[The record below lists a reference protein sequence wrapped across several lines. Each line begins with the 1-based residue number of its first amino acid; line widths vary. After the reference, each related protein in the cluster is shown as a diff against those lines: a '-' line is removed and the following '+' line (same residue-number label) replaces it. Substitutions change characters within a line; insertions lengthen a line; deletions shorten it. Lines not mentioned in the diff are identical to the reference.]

1 MNLPLDMASPR
12 WSVRA
17 VLIDLDGTLLD
28 TIADLAAA
36 ANAALVDLGRET
48 RPVDVMAT
56 FVGKGVE
63 VLMHRAL
70 TGSLEGRAPLEQFE
84 PALDAFHHHYARIN
98 GRYANLYPGVI
109 EGLEAMLSMGLRL
122 ACVTNKPQS
131 FSDALLERTGL
142 LRYFSLV
149 LGGDALPRK
158 KPDPMPLLYAC
169 ERFGIPAAETL
180 MIGDSVN
187 DALAARAAG
196 MPVFIV
202 PYGYNEGRDVRALD
216 VDAIVES
223 LNEASHR
230 LYMPPD
236 HLTAARS

>member
-1 MNLPLDMASPR
+1 MNSPGPPGFPLP
-12 WSVRA
+12 VRA

-36 ANAALVDLGRET
+36 ANAALADLGMAP
-48 RPVDVMAT
+48 RPLDVLST

-70 TGSLEGRAPLEQFE
+70 TGALDGRADMALFE
-84 PALDAFHHHYARIN
+84 RAIDAFHHHYEVLN
-98 GRYANLYPGVI
+98 GRHAQCYAGVI
-109 EGLEAMLSMGLRL
+109 EGLEAMRTMGLLL

-142 LRYFSLV
+142 ATHFQLV

-158 KPDPMPLLYAC
+158 KPDPLPLLYAC
-169 ERFGIPAAETL
+169 ERFGVAPTQAL
-180 MIGDSVN
+180 MIGDSIN
-187 DALAARAAG
+187 DAQAARAAG

-202 PYGYNEGRDVRALD
+202 PYGYNEGRDPRSIDADAV
-216 VDAIVES
+216 VDS
-223 LNEASHR
+223 LAVASTLIR
-230 LYMPPD
+230 LAVTQSSLP
-236 HLTAARS
+236 

>member
-1 MNLPLDMASPR
+1 MSAPMSSHGELRSA
-12 WSVRA
+12 RA

-36 ANAALVDLGRET
+36 ANAALADLGIAA

-56 FVGKGVE
+56 YVGKGVE

-70 TGSLEGRAPLEQFE
+70 TGSLDGRAEPACFE
-84 PALDAFHHHYARIN
+84 PAIEAFHHHYERIN
-98 GRYANLYPGVI
+98 GLHATLYPGVI
-109 EGLEAMLSMGLRL
+109 EGLDAMRAMGLML

-142 LRYFSLV
+142 AKYFELV

-158 KPDPMPLLYAC
+158 KPDPMPLTHAC
-169 ERFGIPAAETL
+169 ERMGVPLSQTV

-196 MPVFIV
+196 MTVFIV
-202 PYGYNEGRDVRALD
+202 PYGYNEGHDVRSLD
-216 VDAIVES
+216 VDAIVDS
-223 LNEASHR
+223 LDHASALLRH
-230 LYMPPD
+230 PD
-236 HLTAARS
+236 ALPTVSK

>member
-1 MNLPLDMASPR
+1 MTAPKLERGEVLPA
-12 WSVRA
+12 RA

-36 ANAALVDLGRET
+36 ANAALADLGMAA
-48 RPVDVMAT
+48 RPVEMMAT

-70 TGSLEGRAPLEQFE
+70 TGILDGRAE
-84 PALDAFHHHYARIN
+84 PARFGPAIEAFHHHYERIN
-98 GRYANLYPGVI
+98 GLHSTLYPGVI
-109 EGLEAMLSMGLRL
+109 EGLDAMRGMGLTL

-142 LRYFSLV
+142 ARYFELV

-158 KPDPMPLLYAC
+158 KPDPMPLIHAC
-169 ERFGIPAAETL
+169 ERMGVPVSEAV

-202 PYGYNEGRDVRALD
+202 PYGYNEGHDVHSLD
-216 VDAIVES
+216 VDAIVDS
-223 LNEASHR
+223 LDHASSLLR
-230 LYMPPD
+230 RAGPLP
-236 HLTAARS
+236 RSRND

>member
-1 MNLPLDMASPR
+1 MTLARPDRASTR
-12 WSVRA
+12 AADA

-36 ANAALVDLGRET
+36 ANAALADLGLAA
-48 RPVDVMAT
+48 RPIEVMAT

-70 TGSLEGRAPLEQFE
+70 TGSLDGRAEPAHFE
-84 PALDAFHHHYARIN
+84 PAIQAFHHHYERIN
-98 GRYANLYPGVI
+98 GMHAALYPGVI
-109 EGLEAMLSMGLRL
+109 EGLDAMREMGLML

-142 LRYFSLV
+142 ATYFHLV

-158 KPDPMPLLYAC
+158 KPDPMPLLHAC
-169 ERFGIPAAETL
+169 ERLGVSVSEAV

-202 PYGYNEGRDVRALD
+202 PYGYNEGHDVYSLD
-216 VDAIVES
+216 VDAIVDS
-223 LNEASHR
+223 LDHASVMLR
-230 LYMPPD
+230 LPD
-236 HLTAARS
+236 SSRQVST